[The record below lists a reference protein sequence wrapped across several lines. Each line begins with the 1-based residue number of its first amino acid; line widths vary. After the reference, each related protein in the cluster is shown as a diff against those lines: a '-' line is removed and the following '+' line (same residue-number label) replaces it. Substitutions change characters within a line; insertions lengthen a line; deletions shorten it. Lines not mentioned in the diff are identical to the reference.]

1 MVYSM
6 VRKINLTQKF
16 FYTILQIILSFLS
29 AGIFTQYMKLDNNF
43 LVIFGG
49 VFIFYLLQLYAG
61 KNKESLQRSKWWYLI
76 FAFGLSLMLVVCK
89 HMVVQFYDFYSDITA
104 NYITGYTWYDCL
116 AMVVLTYTFFVL
128 SFCIVEGLS
137 STKARNFICGKISET
152 KQKTNGNAGTNN
164 INTGVA
170 NKSIRKAGIGKENI
184 KWAVLLT
191 VILFLCWLPYLILY
205 YPAIIY
211 GDSTLSIG
219 QAIGKW
225 SYGNMHPF
233 VFTLFVKLCI
243 SIGNFLG
250 GGNTLGCAIYSVL
263 QMLFMAGIFSYS
275 ICWLK
280 NKNISVRVCC
290 LVFLFFALPRFWG
303 IHAVSMWKDPIFALA
318 LYFYSLKLFDLIYT
332 RGEISKDKKYII
344 QCIVTVLIMCFFRHN
359 GKYVA
364 AFSLI
369 LMLICTRIGKN
380 KCVLK
385 KGLVLGTVAAILFSG
400 IIQGPVFRHFGIKG
414 TAAGAYA
421 IPLQQVARVVVY
433 EGNMSDEEKTFLNEI
448 MPLEK
453 YRENYSPGLT
463 DHMKWSEDFNT
474 EFFGEHHGEFMKI
487 WFSLL
492 LKNPK
497 LYIEAWALETCG
509 FWGLSYWEL
518 NSYTGNSNMGV
529 PKAPKELK
537 KRFDI
542 ISGSLLGAKSEM
554 TEKGKEYFSLD
565 APIPGIALCL
575 WISLFMLLYAV
586 VKGKWRYL
594 LFFIPCLGN
603 IGTLL
608 IATPITY
615 WPRYG
620 LSSLCLLPVSLLFP
634 YLCIVKNTEK
644 ETVSK

>member
-1 MVYSM
+1 MRTKYNSIS
-6 VRKINLTQKF
+6 KIF
-16 FYTILQIILSFLS
+16 FQIFLILLSFLC
-29 AGIFTQYMKLDNNF
+29 AGIFTQYMKFANNF
-43 LVIFGG
+43 LVIFS
-49 VFIFYLLQLYAG
+49 VAVIFYLVQLFAW
-61 KNKESLQRSKWWYLI
+61 KNKKNLLQSKWWYLI
-76 FAFGLSLMLVVCK
+76 FSFGLSLMLVVCK

-116 AMVVLTYTFFVL
+116 AMVILTYTFTVL

-137 STKARNFICGKISET
+137 SSKVRNFICGKIPATKT
-152 KQKTNGNAGTNN
+152 KQKANDNVENNNTDTGIANGN
-164 INTGVA
+164 
-170 NKSIRKAGIGKENI
+170 IRKAGIGRENI

-225 SYGNMHPF
+225 PYGNMHPF

-243 SIGNFLG
+243 SIGNLLG

-280 NKNISVRVCC
+280 NKNISVKVCC
-290 LVFLFFALPRFWG
+290 FAFLFFALPRFWG

-332 RGEISKDKKYII
+332 RGEISRDKKYIV

-359 GKYVA
+359 GKYIAV
-364 AFSLI
+364 FSLI

-385 KGLVLGTVAAILFSG
+385 KGLVLGIVVAILLSG
-400 IIQGPVFRHFGIKG
+400 IIQGPVFRYFGIKG

-421 IPLQQVARVVVY
+421 IPLQQVARTVVY
-433 EGNMSDEEKTFLNEI
+433 EGNISDEEKTFLNEI

-474 EFFGEHHGEFMKI
+474 EFFGEHHGEFMKV

-529 PKAPKELK
+529 PRDSKGLK
-537 KRFDI
+537 KSFKV

-608 IATPITY
+608 VATPITY

-634 YLCIVKNTEK
+634 YLCSMQNAEK
-644 ETVSK
+644 ETASK